1 MVSCLVI
8 QNNLEICKPF
18 ETNQQTLMKM
28 SRTEI
33 INYEML
39 YKIEFTCGVRGHHV
53 YKTTWTPVLNEKLDC
68 KKDSREEAL
77 SHDKHSVGVFKKNGT
92 LVGHIPIEL
101 SRLIDYFLESTE
113 ENFVS
118 ALVVGPRKREVG
130 LVAPAKFSA
139 FTKGKRIATIISDE
153 ILKIKIKYTHFEMT
167 FEESKVVKRPFLK

>member
-1 MVSCLVI
+1 MVSCLVV

-39 YKIEFTCGVRGHHV
+39 YKIEFTCGVRGHNV

-68 KKDSREEAL
+68 KKGKREE
-77 SHDKHSVGVFKKNGT
+77 DKHSVGVFKKDGT

-130 LVAPAKFSA
+130 LVVPAKFSA
-139 FTKGKRIATIISDE
+139 FTKDKRIATIRSDE
-153 ILKIKIKYTHFEMT
+153 ILKIKTKYTHFEKT
-167 FEESKVVKRPFLK
+167 FEESKVVKRPFLI